1 MTNITEECYQRF
13 YVIAGSGVVCL
24 MASPGKPTQAF
35 NKKVMQLSVTSF
47 NGLFLSLQEGE
58 EEEEEEREGV
68 EEREGRRRRGEDGG
82 KEEEGRKRRGGW
94 EEEEG
99 RMRRG

>member
-68 EEREGRRRRGEDGG
+68 EEREGRISNSEGSLELGRDRRR
-82 KEEEGRKRRGGW
+82 RCR
-94 EEEEG
+94 
-99 RMRRG
+99 